1 MTALGNNVHI
11 FAQPHRRQELAWC
24 FEDVLG
30 CSVATVERPG
40 RTESIL
46 VVRFPD
52 GGNLSIEFTDSA
64 PDDSTPRLGG
74 MAGVAGGGSG
84 GGDGRCRRGCSD
96 ARTTSRPSVLLHAA
110 GRTGLHHRANGMRRD
125 RRGPTNSPLLASRR
139 FTALI
144 RRCIG
149 NCCQSLPNSTR
160 PLPNTRTAASSAE
173 VTRMLLMWI

>member
-52 GGNLSIEFTDSA
+52 GGNLSIEFTDTHPTTA
-64 PDDSTPRLGG
+64 
-74 MAGVAGGGSG
+74 
-84 GGDGRCRRGCSD
+84 RRGWGHGWSC
-96 ARTTSRPSVLLHAA
+96 
-110 GRTGLHHRANGMRRD
+110 GRR
-125 RRGPTNSPLLASRR
+125 
-139 FTALI
+139 I
-144 RRCIG
+144 RR
-149 NCCQSLPNSTR
+149 R
-160 PLPNTRTAASSAE
+160 
-173 VTRMLLMWI
+173 

>member
-30 CSVATVERPG
+30 CSVARVERPG

-64 PDDSTPRLGG
+64 PDDSTPRLGAWLELRAEDPAAV
-74 MAGVAGGGSG
+74 MAVA
-84 GGDGRCRRGCSD
+84 
-96 ARTTSRPSVLLHAA
+96 VAA
-110 GRTGLHHRANGMRRD
+110 GLMPVQHPGHPYYFMLPG
-125 RRGPTNSPLLASRR
+125 GQV
-139 FTALI
+139 FTIVPMA
-144 RRCIG
+144 
-149 NCCQSLPNSTR
+149 
-160 PLPNTRTAASSAE
+160 
-173 VTRMLLMWI
+173 